1 VASLSESLRADC
13 LDEPGTGNGANF
25 KSSAHGVTVSVL
37 FQDERLQPPPG
48 RHLLNNIRVF
58 VLLAGMVALFGA
70 VGGMLGGQGGML
82 LALVIAAVMS
92 GFMYFNSGKMALRA
106 YRAQVVSRDQAP
118 EIYDIVDRL
127 RQRAG
132 LPMPQVAVAPHE
144 QPNAFATGRSP
155 AHAVVCVTQGLVQLV
170 SREEIEGVIAHEL
183 GHIKNRDMLLQT
195 LSATMAG
202 AITNLARFGM
212 YAPSESRH
220 ASPFAPLAA
229 LLAPVAAMLIQFAI
243 SRSREFKADATGAEI
258 SGKPLALASA
268 LGKLQMA
275 AKRIPMAVSPT
286 MAPLAQVNPLSA
298 FRGGVA
304 ALFSTHPPT
313 EERIARLEAIA
324 RQGNESPPRRL

>member
-1 VASLSESLRADC
+1 M
-13 LDEPGTGNGANF
+13 
-25 KSSAHGVTVSVL
+25 
-37 FQDERLQPPPG
+37 
-48 RHLLNNIRVF
+48 NNLKVF
-58 VLLAGMVALFGA
+58 TLLAGMVALFGV
-70 VGGMLGGQGGML
+70 VGGMLGGQSGML

-106 YRAQVVSRDQAP
+106 YRAQVVSREQAP
-118 EIYDIVDRL
+118 EIYEIVDRL

-132 LPMPQVAVAPHE
+132 LPMPQVAIAPHE
-144 QPNAFATGRSP
+144 QPNAFATGRS
-155 AHAVVCVTQGLVQLV
+155 AEHAVVCVTQGLVQLV
-170 SREEIEGVIAHEL
+170 DRDEIEGVIAHEI

-212 YAPSESRH
+212 YAPAEGRRGL
-220 ASPFAPLAA
+220 PLAPLAA
-229 LLAPVAAMLIQFAI
+229 LLAPIAAMVIQFAI

-268 LGKLQMA
+268 LGKLQLA

-298 FRGGVA
+298 FRGGIA
-304 ALFSTHPPT
+304 SLFSTHPPI

-324 RQGNESPPRRL
+324 RGGAITRQ

>member
-1 VASLSESLRADC
+1 V
-13 LDEPGTGNGANF
+13 
-25 KSSAHGVTVSVL
+25 
-37 FQDERLQPPPG
+37 
-48 RHLLNNIRVF
+48 NNLKVF
-58 VLLAGMVALFGA
+58 VLLAGMVALFGV
-70 VGGMLGGQGGML
+70 VGGMLGGQNGML

-106 YRAQVVSRDQAP
+106 YRAQVVTREQAP
-118 EIYDIVDRL
+118 EIHEIVDRL

-132 LPMPQVAVAPHE
+132 LPMPQVAIAPHE

-155 AHAVVCVTQGLVQLV
+155 EHAVVCVTQGLVQLV
-170 SREEIEGVIAHEL
+170 NRDEIEGVIAHEL
-183 GHIKNRDMLLQT
+183 AHIKNRDMLLQT

-212 YAPSESRH
+212 YAPSEGRRG
-220 ASPFAPLAA
+220 SPLAPLAA
-229 LLAPVAAMLIQFAI
+229 LLAPFAAMVIQFAI

-298 FRGGVA
+298 FRGGIA
-304 ALFSTHPPT
+304 SLFSTHPST
-313 EERIARLEAIA
+313 EERIARLEAMA
-324 RQGNESPPRRL
+324 RDFSKIGART

>member
-1 VASLSESLRADC
+1 M
-13 LDEPGTGNGANF
+13 
-25 KSSAHGVTVSVL
+25 
-37 FQDERLQPPPG
+37 
-48 RHLLNNIRVF
+48 NNLKVF
-58 VLLAGMVALFGA
+58 ILLAGMVALFGV
-70 VGGMLGGQGGML
+70 VGEMLGGQSGML

-92 GFMYFNSGKMALRA
+92 GVMYFNSGKMALRA
-106 YRAQVVSRDQAP
+106 YRAQVVRREQAP
-118 EIYDIVDRL
+118 EIYEFVDRL

-132 LPMPQVAVAPHE
+132 LPMPQVAIAPHE

-155 AHAVVCVTQGLVQLV
+155 EHAVVCVTQGLVQLV
-170 SREEIEGVIAHEL
+170 NRDEIEGVIAHEI

-212 YAPSESRH
+212 YAPSEGRRG
-220 ASPFAPLAA
+220 SPLAPLAA
-229 LLAPVAAMLIQFAI
+229 LLAPIAAMVIQFAI
-243 SRSREFKADATGAEI
+243 SRSREFKADATGAAI

-298 FRGGVA
+298 FSGGIA
-304 ALFSTHPPT
+304 SLFSTHPPT

-324 RQGNESPPRRL
+324 RGGAFTG